1 MLDWLFPKE
10 IKFYD
15 FFDKHAAITLEA
27 ARELQILVSG
37 TADIPLTVVKIKELE
52 HKADNVTYQCIECLH
67 KIFITPID
75 RQEIHKLISA
85 MDDIIDCIDGAAR
98 CIATY
103 KITNMKPEASELMT
117 VVVKAVEQ
125 VKAAVSGLRDIKN
138 AKIIKEHS
146 ILINRTEYD
155 ADILLSKIVGDLF
168 ENEKDIRTLIKWKE
182 VYDLMEQAT
191 DYCEDVANIV
201 DGIIME
207 QL

>member
-10 IKFYD
+10 FKFYD
-15 FFDKHAAITLEA
+15 YFDRHAAITLEA
-27 ARELQILVSG
+27 AKELQILVSG
-37 TADIPLTVVKIKELE
+37 TADVPLTVIKIKDLE
-52 HKADNVTYQCIECLH
+52 HKADTVTYQCIEALH

-103 KITNMKPEASELMT
+103 KITAMRPEASELVAI
-117 VVVKAVEQ
+117 VVRAVEQ
-125 VKAAVSGLRDIKN
+125 VKAAISGLRNIKN
-138 AKIIKEHS
+138 AAIIKEHS
-146 ILINRTEYD
+146 ILINRAEYD

-168 ENEKDIRTLIKWKE
+168 ENEKDLRILIKWKE
-182 VYDLMEQAT
+182 IFDLMEQAT